1 VISRVLELSHG
12 VREGSTDEAERMAR
26 YFKGGMT
33 QVLRRL
39 LAHSMCD
46 KVIEV
51 QEAREQEEADEHEA
65 DEHEADEHEAVLRAH
80 EEARREQDEG
90 EDSSEADGGYGS
102 PLGVDGQYS
111 GAESPLGLSPLA
123 RFQTSRQPEGTDRRK
138 QLAQAFELAR
148 RRKRLNALEQ
158 ELQAVAA
165 SKKVEQNRIEDEA
178 RLAIAAATEKK
189 WVALL
194 LDAASSDLSGL
205 VLSLW
210 RGVVQLKRSKL
221 LQSGRVVPDAASPQ
235 VLRCTQLLLQV
246 CTVCQISKCRTCA
259 VLTKLEPSPLNTHI
273 RIRRRKI
280 GWSRPRRNSTSSIRT
295 LPSTAP
301 WQPQV

>member
-12 VREGSTDEAERMAR
+12 LREGSTDEAERMAR

-51 QEAREQEEADEHEA
+51 QEAREQEEANEHKA
-65 DEHEADEHEAVLRAH
+65 ALRAL
-80 EEARREQDEG
+80 RREQDEG
-90 EDSSEADGGYGS
+90 KDSSQADGGYGS
-102 PLGVDGQYS
+102 PLGVDGQFS

-123 RFQTSRQPEGTDRRK
+123 RSQTSRQPEGTDRPK
-138 QLAQAFELAR
+138 QLAQPAFDLS
-148 RRKRLNALEQ
+148 LEG
-158 ELQAVAA
+158 VAA
-165 SKKVEQNRIEDEA
+165 SQNVEQNRIEDEA
-178 RLAIAAATEKK
+178 RMAIAAATEKK
-189 WVALL
+189 WMALL

-221 LQSGRVVPDAASPQ
+221 LKSGRVIPDAASPQ
-235 VLRCTQLLLQV
+235 VLRCTHFLLQV
-246 CTVCQISKCRTCA
+246 CTVCQISKCHICA
-259 VLTKLEPSPLNTHI
+259 VLTRLEPSPLNTHI